1 MAVAASSR
9 NSRRWSTRD
18 RILIEASRLFATRG
32 FAGTSTRDIALAV
45 GVRQPTLYAHFTS
58 KQSIA
63 EELIRRDLI
72 DGAEA
77 LTRFRSDGGGPAIEL
92 YRYLL
97 WEVAYDRSTPFD
109 LRAIYQT
116 DLLELPEFSEG
127 RKLLRRFDSLLLSV
141 ISRGVSEGDFDDVD
155 PLLACRI
162 VNAIILETIRAS
174 ASGSPED
181 DAEAGAIADFV
192 LRSLLARRSRLT
204 AIRTAAH
211 RDQSKGS
218 AVGLVVM
225 APSPNITGISL
236 EDPEISLNG

>member
-1 MAVAASSR
+1 MAGVASSR
-9 NSRRWSTRD
+9 HSKDWPTRD

-32 FAGTSTRDIALAV
+32 FAGTSTRDIARAV
-45 GVRQPTLYAHFTS
+45 GVRQPSLYAHFTS

-77 LTRFRSDGGGPAIEL
+77 LIRLRSAGGGPAIEL

-127 RKLLRRFDSLLLSV
+127 RKLLRRFDSHLLSV
-141 ISRGVSEGDFDDVD
+141 ISRGMSEGDFDDVD

-162 VNAIILETIRAS
+162 VNAIVLETIRAS
-174 ASGSPED
+174 ATGSTED
-181 DAEAGAIADFV
+181 HAEADEIADFV
-192 LRSLLARRSRLT
+192 LRSLLTRRSRLA
-204 AIRTAAH
+204 AIRSAAH
-211 RDQSKGS
+211 RANARDNQ
-218 AVGLVVM
+218 L
-225 APSPNITGISL
+225 
-236 EDPEISLNG
+236 LNS